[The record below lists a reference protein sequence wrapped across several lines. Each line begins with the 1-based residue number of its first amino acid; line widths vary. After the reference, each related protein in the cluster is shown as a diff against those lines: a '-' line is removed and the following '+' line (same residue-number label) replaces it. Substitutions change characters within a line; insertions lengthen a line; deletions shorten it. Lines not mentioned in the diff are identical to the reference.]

1 MLRAN
6 QSIVIHAARDLRLE
20 SRDIVKP
27 GPGEVLINVQ
37 AGGICGSDL
46 HYYQHGGFGPIQL
59 REPMILGH
67 EVSGLVAALGAGID
81 NLEIGQLVAISPSR
95 PCHSCSY
102 CLQDQKNHC
111 INMQFYGSAMPF
123 PHIQGA
129 FQQQLIAG
137 ATQCVRAEGLTASQA
152 AMAEPL
158 AVCLHAIAQ
167 AGDLRGKTVLITGCG
182 PIGCLSVL
190 AARHAGA
197 ARIVATDLSDYTLKM
212 ALTCGADLALNTLT
226 TPSALQP
233 YQAEKGQ
240 IDIHLECSGAASA
253 LAAGVACLRP
263 SGTLVQLGLGGDMK
277 VPMQAITAKEITLR
291 GSFRFHAEFG
301 VAVAL
306 MQEGAIVV
314 DPLITHSFGMDALTE
329 AFETATDRSQAMK
342 VQLRF

>member
-111 INMQFYGSAMPF
+111 LNMQFYGSAMPF

-182 PIGCLSVL
+182 PHWMPQ
-190 AARHAGA
+190 RAG
-197 ARIVATDLSDYTLKM
+197 RPP
-212 ALTCGADLALNTLT
+212 CGRGADRCNRSIRLYTENGA
-226 TPSALQP
+226 
-233 YQAEKGQ
+233 
-240 IDIHLECSGAASA
+240 HLRCGSGAQHIDRTQRFTT
-253 LAAGVACLRP
+253 L
-263 SGTLVQLGLGGDMK
+263 SGRK
-277 VPMQAITAKEITLR
+277 
-291 GSFRFHAEFG
+291 
-301 VAVAL
+301 
-306 MQEGAIVV
+306 GA
-314 DPLITHSFGMDALTE
+314 DRHSFGMLRRSVGFGGGGCMPAPQWNLGSAWPRRRYERADAGHHRQGNHL
-329 AFETATDRSQAMK
+329 ARLVS
-342 VQLRF
+342 LSR

>member
-20 SRDIVKP
+20 SRDIAKP

-95 PCHSCSY
+95 ACHSCSY

-111 INMQFYGSAMPF
+111 LNMQFYGSAMPF

-152 AMAEPL
+152 AMAEP
-158 AVCLHAIAQ
+158 
-167 AGDLRGKTVLITGCG
+167 
-182 PIGCLSVL
+182 
-190 AARHAGA
+190 
-197 ARIVATDLSDYTLKM
+197 
-212 ALTCGADLALNTLT
+212 
-226 TPSALQP
+226 
-233 YQAEKGQ
+233 
-240 IDIHLECSGAASA
+240 
-253 LAAGVACLRP
+253 
-263 SGTLVQLGLGGDMK
+263 
-277 VPMQAITAKEITLR
+277 
-291 GSFRFHAEFG
+291 
-301 VAVAL
+301 
-306 MQEGAIVV
+306 
-314 DPLITHSFGMDALTE
+314 
-329 AFETATDRSQAMK
+329 
-342 VQLRF
+342 